1 VKALGAL
8 AIVTG
13 GAVIGFAVYALAWH
27 DDQSAQTARPGQGH
41 RVLTLA
47 QGDVVLVPA
56 AAARCAV
63 SAEGG
68 FPNFFCTH
76 TGKTG
81 YHVVLW
87 KDSADLYDLSRHGEP
102 MAPTYT
108 VPGLLDRSCGRL
120 SAGIGWHLR
129 ATPNVRCSSAR
140 RVMSVYFGRRANR
153 RVSAVVLG
161 YVCTKQDLRDGEH
174 VRCIRGAQAV
184 SAKSFGY

>member
-1 VKALGAL
+1 MKALGAL

-27 DDQSAQTARPGQGH
+27 DDRSARTERPAAGH
-41 RVLTLA
+41 RVLTVA

-56 AAARCAV
+56 ADARCAV
-63 SAEGG
+63 SGEGG

-76 TGKTG
+76 TGRTG

-102 MAPTYT
+102 LAPTYT
-108 VPGLLDRSCGRL
+108 VPGLLDRSCGSL

-129 ATPNVRCSSAR
+129 ATPNVRCPSAR
-140 RVMSVYFGRRANR
+140 HLMSVYFRHRANR
-153 RVSAVVLG
+153 RTRAVVLG

-174 VRCIRGAQAV
+174 VRCVRGAQAV

>member
-1 VKALGAL
+1 VKGLGAL

-13 GAVIGFAVYALAWH
+13 GAVIGFAVYAVAWH
-27 DDQSAQTARPGQGH
+27 DDRSARTERPVPGH
-41 RVLTLA
+41 RVLTIA

-56 AAARCAV
+56 ADARCAV
-63 SAEGG
+63 SGEGG

-108 VPGLLDRSCGRL
+108 VSDFSTAPAEASPPGSDGI
-120 SAGIGWHLR
+120 SAPR
-129 ATPNVRCSSAR
+129 PT
-140 RVMSVYFGRRANR
+140 
-153 RVSAVVLG
+153 SAVLW
-161 YVCTKQDLRDGEH
+161 
-174 VRCIRGAQAV
+174 RGA
-184 SAKSFGY
+184 S